1 MGREPAAGEL
11 KSAKSGGKPAKQGT
25 KDPRWEDPATREP
38 AAAEVKSAKTAKPG
52 KQGVKDQRWEDPS
65 KREPAAG
72 EMKKA
77 ASSKK
82 SGVKDPRWEDP
93 ATRPRAA
100 GERGGP
106 PSPSRKVDDV
116 YPAGGDG
123 YARLGSGRCRG
134 SGWQIGKWPEDKG
147 SKTAAECAS
156 ACQKSAGCKA
166 FDLSSGEDK
175 KLLAPTMVTRASYP
189 PATRPPW
196 LVFATLSQTALLKR
210 KRRWRRVLARRRT

>member
-1 MGREPAAGEL
+1 M
-11 KSAKSGGKPAKQGT
+11 
-25 KDPRWEDPATREP
+25 
-38 AAAEVKSAKTAKPG
+38 KSAKTAKPG
-52 KQGVKDQRWEDPS
+52 KQGVSDPRWEDPATRAPAAGEVKSSKPSSKQGVKDSRWEDPS
-65 KREPAAG
+65 TREPAAG
-72 EMKKA
+72 EMKKV

-116 YPAGGDG
+116 YPAGGAG

-156 ACQKSAGCKA
+156 ACLKSGGCKA
-166 FDLSSGEDK
+166 F
-175 KLLAPTMVTRASYP
+175 
-189 PATRPPW
+189 
-196 LVFATLSQTALLKR
+196 
-210 KRRWRRVLARRRT
+210 